1 MTNKFDAGDIIFQK
15 KVLIDKTDTAFSLF
29 HKLIDLSLFHLMDV
43 LDLVI
48 DKKFKGYKQDISK
61 RTYYPRKLPNNGII
75 KKIGQKKF

>member
-1 MTNKFDAGDIIFQK
+1 
-15 KVLIDKTDTAFSLF
+15 
-29 HKLIDLSLFHLMDV
+29 MDV

-48 DKKFKGYKQDISK
+48 NKKFKGYKQDITK

>member
-1 MTNKFDAGDIIFQK
+1 
-15 KVLIDKTDTAFSLF
+15 
-29 HKLIDLSLFHLMDV
+29 MDV

-75 KKIGQKKF
+75 KKNWSKKF